1 MAVADHWFSSNP
13 PTRDTGGLAAN
24 GIAGA
29 TPLVGDDDVYMIC
42 LFFVDCTGPGTVFTH
57 TCIIDSFECIQIPNL
72 QESQNGCH
80 T

>member
-42 LFFVDCTGPGTVFTH
+42 CFLLTVLVLVPYLRTPV
-57 TCIIDSFECIQIPNL
+57 S
-72 QESQNGCH
+72 
-80 T
+80 